1 MKQEKDYVAKWEQAG
16 LADDFAFG
24 EVMKRGN
31 SGLNLLRAIYPNL
44 NITGIGKVNA
54 QEEIRQSRQGHD
66 VVLDL
71 YFEDDQRR
79 IFDVEMQ
86 RENRKGFWSRI
97 WHYLLYLESQ
107 ALQKGE
113 AYEDRRPVHLAF
125 LMSYDAMKRNK
136 RIYHSQI
143 LFDDSEVPLKT
154 SMTLLNSQGKVTEVT
169 PELQDVYHLMN
180 GKDQAVVTPFG
191 RHLSQ
196 EIELVKLDPQKERKY
211 MLYSLKIEEDLADA
225 RAKEKRENAIA
236 MAKQLF
242 KIGFDVSE
250 VRRNLEA
257 TFQRRLAVDEID
269 AIVKQ
274 AQQTQSKK
282 S

>member
-1 MKQEKDYVAKWEQAG
+1 MKQEKDYAAEWKQAG
-16 LADDFAFG
+16 LADDFVFG

-31 SGLNLLRAIYPNL
+31 NEINLLRTIYPDL
-44 NITGIGKVNA
+44 HITGIGKVNA
-54 QEEIRQSRQGHD
+54 QEEIRQSRQSHD

-71 YFEDDQRR
+71 YFEDDQGR

-86 RENRKGFWSRI
+86 RKNRKGFWSRI

-107 ALQKGE
+107 ALQKEE
-113 AYEDRRPVHLAF
+113 AYEDRRPVYLAF

-143 LFDDSEVPLKT
+143 LFDHSEVPLNT
-154 SMTLLNSQGKVTEVT
+154 SMTLLNSQGKIAEVT
-169 PELQDVYHLMN
+169 PELQDIYHLMN
-180 GKDQAVVTPFG
+180 GRGKSVVTPFG

-225 RAKEKRENAIA
+225 RTEEKRENAIA

-242 KIGFDVSE
+242 KLGFDVSE
-250 VRRNLEA
+250 ARRNLEE

-274 AQQTQSKK
+274 AQQTLSKK